1 MKREENRAPSIEVHR
16 RHHIGGEYVFTPSQL
31 VISSGLGRCRVEMAL
46 GGRVW
51 RGTSWPGDI
60 KVMPAGERR
69 VFKHRNDCHFV
80 SVSIDAAA
88 SGALPRGD
96 VRPRAIMRD
105 ASLRHLLDALICGN
119 DTGSLSRLFQDHVGT
134 AILLRLHELQD
145 AWIEP
150 PKHHLPSYLLARILE
165 YFDAH
170 LAENV
175 TISELAALVSLS
187 PAHFS
192 TLFRNTTGIPPH
204 QYRNRLRLERA
215 RALLES
221 GSSPCATALAVGFYD
236 QSHLARHFRRV
247 YGVTPMAFVA
257 RRENR
262 QVRDG

>member
-1 MKREENRAPSIEVHR
+1 MTMKREETRAAGIEVHR
-16 RHHIGGEYVFTPSQL
+16 RHHIGGEYVVTPSQL
-31 VISSGLGRCRVEMAL
+31 LISFGLSRCRVEMTL
-46 GGRVW
+46 GGHVW

-69 VFKHRNDCHFV
+69 VFKHRNDCHFA

-88 SGALPRGD
+88 SGALPRGE

-105 ASLRHLLDALICGN
+105 ATLRHLLDALICRD
-119 DTGSLSRLFQDHVGT
+119 DTGAPSRLFQDHVGT
-134 AILLRLHELQD
+134 AILLRLHELQHERV
-145 AWIEP
+145 EP
-150 PKHHLPSYLLARILE
+150 PKHRLPSYLLARVLE
-165 YFDAH
+165 YLDAH

-192 TLFRNTTGIPPH
+192 TLFRNTTGMPPH

-215 RALLES
+215 RALLET

-236 QSHLARHFRRV
+236 QSHLARHFRRA
-247 YGVTPMAFVA
+247 YGATPMAFVA
-257 RRENR
+257 G
-262 QVRDG
+262 RDSRS